1 LKFKKE
7 KNIAS
12 SEVSKNARESYWHHI
27 SPLQHLKLEN
37 SKIISLSTLR
47 KDCLQTNISLICERE
62 RQMFTKIHHFKHIV
76 RHDDRTLTKANKQ
89 KEKTR
94 TKTHRT
100 A

>member
-1 LKFKKE
+1 
-7 KNIAS
+7 
-12 SEVSKNARESYWHHI
+12 
-27 SPLQHLKLEN
+27 
-37 SKIISLSTLR
+37 
-47 KDCLQTNISLICERE
+47 
-62 RQMFTKIHHFKHIV
+62 MFTKIHHFKHIV